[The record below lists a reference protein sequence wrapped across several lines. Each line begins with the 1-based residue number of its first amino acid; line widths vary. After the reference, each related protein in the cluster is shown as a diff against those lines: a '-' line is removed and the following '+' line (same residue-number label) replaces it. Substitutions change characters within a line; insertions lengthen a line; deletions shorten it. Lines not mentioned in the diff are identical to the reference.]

1 MVQENPKGAL
11 ICPHSREGRCPGPKP
26 GSDPFRGGGPLD
38 CRGMR
43 LGRFSC
49 RLFAGLAGV
58 VVPLLLAPAALAAD
72 GVGVYGR
79 TDDKVV
85 TYFAFGVIAF
95 FAILV
100 TVLSLIQI
108 RLENRKERRTQDLER
123 LGSR

>member
-1 MVQENPKGAL
+1 
-11 ICPHSREGRCPGPKP
+11 
-26 GSDPFRGGGPLD
+26 
-38 CRGMR
+38 MR
-43 LGRFSC
+43 LGRFS
-49 RLFAGLAGV
+49 RKVYAGLVAV
-58 VVPLLLAPAALAAD
+58 VAPLVIAPAAMAAD

-79 TDDKVV
+79 TDDKIV

>member
-1 MVQENPKGAL
+1 MKEDPGTDRDAPDILNQSPAGRAGLGDIGA
-11 ICPHSREGRCPGPKP
+11 PP
-26 GSDPFRGGGPLD
+26 GSLD

-43 LGRFSC
+43 FATLSR
-49 RLFAGLAGV
+49 RLIAALLAV
-58 VVPLLLAPAALAAD
+58 VVPLVIAPAAMAAD

-85 TYFAFGVIAF
+85 TFFAFGLIAF
-95 FAILV
+95 FAIFV

-108 RLENRKERRTQDLER
+108 RLDNRKERRTQDLER

>member
-1 MVQENPKGAL
+1 MRFVHL
-11 ICPHSREGRCPGPKP
+11 SR
-26 GSDPFRGGGPLD
+26 
-38 CRGMR
+38 
-43 LGRFSC
+43 
-49 RLFAGLAGV
+49 RLFAALLAV
-58 VVPLLLAPAALAAD
+58 VGPLVIAPAAMAAD

-85 TYFAFGVIAF
+85 TFFAFGLIAF

>member
-1 MVQENPKGAL
+1 MRFTR
-11 ICPHSREGRCPGPKP
+11 SRLLLAP
-26 GSDPFRGGGPLD
+26 
-38 CRGMR
+38 
-43 LGRFSC
+43 
-49 RLFAGLAGV
+49 LFAVIGL
-58 VVPLLLAPAALAAD
+58 LLLAPAAMAAD

-85 TYFAFGVIAF
+85 TFFAFGLIAF

-108 RLENRKERRTQDLER
+108 RLDNRKERRTQDLER

>member
-1 MVQENPKGAL
+1 MRFV
-11 ICPHSREGRCPGPKP
+11 SRLLPP
-26 GSDPFRGGGPLD
+26 
-38 CRGMR
+38 
-43 LGRFSC
+43 
-49 RLFAGLAGV
+49 LFALVAL
-58 VVPLLLAPAALAAD
+58 LLLAPAAMAAD
-72 GVGVYGR
+72 GVGTYGR

-85 TYFAFGVIAF
+85 TFFAFGLIAF

>member
-1 MVQENPKGAL
+1 MPGNRPGGREASIVGDGAPFALKSILIRCWAL
-11 ICPHSREGRCPGPKP
+11 IGA
-26 GSDPFRGGGPLD
+26 LD
-38 CRGMR
+38 CRAMR
-43 LGRFSC
+43 LGKFSR
-49 RLFAGLAGV
+49 RLLPGLLALV
-58 VVPLLLAPAALAAD
+58 VLLLLAPAAMAAD

-85 TYFAFGVIAF
+85 TFFAFGLIAF

-108 RLENRKERRTQDLER
+108 RLDNRKERRTQDLER

>member
-1 MVQENPKGAL
+1 VSSVRLP
-11 ICPHSREGRCPGPKP
+11 
-26 GSDPFRGGGPLD
+26 
-38 CRGMR
+38 GMR
-43 LGRFSC
+43 FVSRLLPP
-49 RLFAGLAGV
+49 LFALVA
-58 VVPLLLAPAALAAD
+58 LLVLAPAAMAAD

-85 TYFAFGVIAF
+85 TFFAFGLIAF

-108 RLENRKERRTQDLER
+108 RLENRKERRTKDLER

>member
-1 MVQENPKGAL
+1 VGLVAL
-11 ICPHSREGRCPGPKP
+11 V
-26 GSDPFRGGGPLD
+26 GPL
-38 CRGMR
+38 
-43 LGRFSC
+43 
-49 RLFAGLAGV
+49 AI
-58 VVPLLLAPAALAAD
+58 APAAMAAD

-85 TYFAFGVIAF
+85 TYFAFGLIAF

>member
-1 MVQENPKGAL
+1 
-11 ICPHSREGRCPGPKP
+11 
-26 GSDPFRGGGPLD
+26 
-38 CRGMR
+38 MR
-43 LGRFSC
+43 LGRFS
-49 RLFAGLAGV
+49 RKLLAGLVAM
-58 VVPLLLAPAALAAD
+58 VVPLVIAPAAMAAD

-85 TYFAFGVIAF
+85 TFFAFGVIAF

-108 RLENRKERRTQDLER
+108 RLDNRKERRTQDLER